1 LLRIFQ
7 LKGRPREEKEHH
19 YTCRS
24 RRHLVLTRLLS
35 VGRTLLKKVC
45 PGRKKVKM
53 KNTWVRWRRTRMNI
67 PRRRE
72 KRS

>member
-1 LLRIFQ
+1 LLRTFQ
-7 LKGRPREEKEHH
+7 LKGRLREEEEHH

-24 RRHLVLTRLLS
+24 RRHLVLTRLLL
-35 VGRTLLKKVC
+35 VGRTLLEKVC
-45 PGRKKVKM
+45 LGRRKVKM
-53 KNTWVRWRRTRMNI
+53 KNTWVRWRRMRMNI